1 MSTLISAGSGRD
13 AASLLNDL
21 AKNVKRHISEGYGDF
36 LEALRDRIRG
46 AEKVRHIVESGK
58 GRVEIIERDRGREL
72 RISFLP
78 SSTSRNGSYFVSV
91 TRDRFTCTCTDFMY
105 NAIWFER
112 AVLSRYRDTAAI
124 DIERMRN
131 ISICK
136 HVIAAIDIA
145 IRKHVLRIGDE
156 RLRDTMV
163 LGLFAL
169 AARYTKKMVE
179 IPEHMLIRRRIIDIS
194 GNR

>member
-1 MSTLISAGSGRD
+1 MSTLVSAGSGSD
-13 AASLLNDL
+13 AARLLNDL
-21 AKNVKRHISEGYGDF
+21 AKNIKRHISEGYGDF

-46 AEKVRHIVESGK
+46 AEKVRHIIESGK
-58 GRVEIIERDRGREL
+58 GRVEVIERDRGREL

-131 ISICK
+131 IGICK

-145 IRKHVLRIGDE
+145 IRKYVLRIGDE

-169 AARYTKKMVE
+169 AARYTKEMVE
-179 IPEHMLIRRRIIDIS
+179 IPEHMLVRRRIIDIG

>member
-1 MSTLISAGSGRD
+1 MSTLVSAGSGRD

-21 AKNVKRHISEGYGDF
+21 AKDVGRHISKGYGDF
-36 LEALRDRIRG
+36 LEALRDRIRD

-58 GRVEIIERDRGREL
+58 GRVEVIERDRGREL

-78 SSTSRNGSYFVSV
+78 SSTSRDNSYFVSI

-145 IRKHVLRIGDE
+145 IRRGVLRIGDE
-156 RLRDTMV
+156 RLRETAM

-169 AARYTKKMVE
+169 AARYTNKMVE
-179 IPEHMLIRRRIIDIS
+179 IPEHLLVRRRIIDV
-194 GNR
+194 GWNR